1 MALKLGTLQVDID
14 GNTSGLKTAEAEV
27 NKNTKKINK
36 DLKTVEQV
44 VDKTTKEMNKDF
56 KTVEDVVD
64 KATKEINKDLKTVGQ
79 VVGKTTNQVNGKL
92 KGTGKAANDTAKL
105 GFRPAKN
112 AAQQFGFQMQDVI
125 VQLQGGTSAFTVLS
139 QQGSQM
145 AGIFGP
151 GGAVLGAV
159 IALASAVGGILFKS
173 LFEAKKGA
181 EALQDSLKELND
193 VSAETENGI
202 VILTE
207 KIIKLARESEAA
219 ARTEIRGGIV
229 AGLEAIKL
237 ASKEAGDTLVDVFGR
252 GLNASGQMARGFE
265 NRLNR
270 MSDSMGITR
279 DEMDSVISGLREFRK
294 EASVENL
301 DKLQKQ
307 IDAIVASN
315 QKAKPEFIE
324 LANNLREFSSSANT
338 AQERVNALKE
348 VQNDLNKA
356 LEESNALTSK
366 RGLEGV
372 NFDPFAGGQDFDQLF
387 AEQIAA
393 LELRAK
399 LFNDADAAIEAEIMR
414 FQLAAL
420 NLFEEGSTDFIAAE
434 EALQE
439 KRIELRQQ
447 ADDKILSRQKRADK
461 VAEAQRKEAFNQ
473 EIEGLT
479 LADQSLS
486 ALSQTRLGENKKFA
500 ALQAG
505 VSLAINVAKAT
516 EIGFPQNLP
525 FIAGAIAQGAQVAS
539 LLKGG
544 GRQMG
549 GDVSSQLAHPINEA
563 GVPEILNQGGRQ
575 FLLPTG
581 QGGTITPMGGGG
593 GGSANVTIISNGTP
607 QTVEGTQVS
616 REEIAIMINDSGR
629 RTENLIN
636 ASLASGRGDTARSLQ
651 SGFKTER
658 NLR

>member
-1 MALKLGTLQVDID
+1 MALKIGTLEADITAD
-14 GNTSGLKTAEAEV
+14 TSGLKAAEA
-27 NKNTKKINK
+27 
-36 DLKTVEQV
+36 V
-44 VDKTTKEMNKDF
+44 V
-56 KTVEDVVD
+56 
-64 KATKEINKDLKTVGQ
+64 A
-79 VVGKTTNQVNGKL
+79 KTTNGINGKL
-92 KGTGKAANDTAKL
+92 KGTENAAKKL
-105 GFRPAKN
+105 VKKGFKSAKN
-112 AAQQFGFQMQDVI
+112 SAQQFGFQMQDIV
-125 VQLQGGTSAFTVLS
+125 VQLQAGTSAFTVIS

-151 GGAVLGAV
+151 GGALLGAV
-159 IALASAVGGILFKS
+159 IALASAVGGVLFKS
-173 LFEAKKGA
+173 LGEAKKGA
-181 EALQDSLKELND
+181 DALQDSLKELDD

-207 KIIKLARESEAA
+207 KIIKLARESETA

-229 AGLEAIKL
+229 AGLEAIKI
-237 ASKEAGDTLVDVFGR
+237 ASEEAGNTLEGVFGQ
-252 GLNASGQMARGFE
+252 GLNASGRMARALE
-265 NRLNR
+265 SRLDS
-270 MSDSMGITR
+270 MSGSMGITR
-279 DEMDSVISGLREFRK
+279 DELNSVISGLREFQK

-307 IDAIVASN
+307 IDAIAASN
-315 QKAKPEFIE
+315 KDAKPEFIE

-338 AQERVNALKE
+338 AQQRVDALKE

-366 RGLEGV
+366 KGLEGV
-372 NFDPFAGGQDFDQLF
+372 SADPFAGGQDFDEIF
-387 AEQIAA
+387 AQQIAA
-393 LELRAK
+393 LELRAQ
-399 LFNDADAAIEAEIMR
+399 LFNDSDAAIEAEIMR

-420 NLFEEGSTDFIAAE
+420 NLFEEGSADFLAAE

-479 LADQSLS
+479 LADQSLA

-544 GRQMG
+544 GRQLG

-581 QGGTITPMGGGG
+581 QGGTITPMGGGDG

-629 RTENLIN
+629 RTEKLIN